1 MFQTKRIALLALNLC
16 IAAIYGNE
24 HDDPR
29 CMQWA
34 EAGECDANPNY
45 MWEYCRYQCEQV
57 QSHEKHSL
65 KGIVDF
71 FDLSARDING
81 KELSFE
87 QFRGHFTIVTN
98 VASFCGYTESHYS
111 QLVELYS
118 KLKPSGR
125 VYILAFPCN
134 QFGNQEPGSN
144 SEIDYF
150 AKSKGVEF
158 IMMDKIDVNGM
169 DEHVVYTYLKKIT
182 RTPAI
187 RWNFNTYFV
196 IDPFGKVESHTDI
209 EPLQLFEPIK
219 NRIDEL

>member
-1 MFQTKRIALLALNLC
+1 M
-16 IAAIYGNE
+16 
-24 HDDPR
+24 
-29 CMQWA
+29 
-34 EAGECDANPNY
+34 
-45 MWEYCRYQCEQV
+45 
-57 QSHEKHSL
+57 
-65 KGIVDF
+65 
-71 FDLSARDING
+71 
-81 KELSFE
+81 
-87 QFRGHFTIVTN
+87 
-98 VASFCGYTESHYS
+98 
-111 QLVELYS
+111 
-118 KLKPSGR
+118 LKPSGR

-144 SEIDYF
+144 GEIDYF

-182 RTPAI
+182 RTPPI

-196 IDPFGKVESHTDI
+196 IDPFGKVESHTGI